1 MRKKLFYHKLFQ
13 KYLMGVA
20 ISLGLASGA
29 LLGVVITGTYNAFS
43 DGETLSAGKL
53 NQNFDSIK
61 IAIESIPHWTK
72 SANDA
77 ILADGGVTVLNDIV
91 SSNGRVRDKSGLV
104 TPVGTIS
111 AYGGSSAPTGW
122 LLCDGT
128 SVSQTTYADLYAVI
142 GCNFGCSGGNFNL
155 PDLRGR
161 FLRGRDGGVGRDPD
175 SGSRTF
181 MNTGGNTADNVG
193 SVQVD
198 AFKSHTHT
206 VNALGTIQFGGGGVG
221 WGFYG
226 GGSTSAL
233 NSTGGNETRPINAY
247 VNWIVKY

>member
-29 LLGVVITGTYNAFS
+29 LLGVTGLVGTHNSFS
-43 DGETLSAGKL
+43 DGETLTASKL
-53 NQNFDSIK
+53 NANFNALK
-61 IAIESIPHWTK
+61 TAIAST
-72 SANDA
+72 
-77 ILADGGVTVLNDIV
+77 
-91 SSNGRVRDKSGLV
+91 
-104 TPVGTIS
+104 VGTIS
-111 AYGGSSAPTGW
+111 AYGGNTAPTGW

-128 SVSQTTYADLYAVI
+128 AVSQTTYADLFAVI

-161 FLRGRDGGVGRDPD
+161 FLRGRDGGSGRDPD
-175 SGSRTF
+175 SGARTA
-181 MNTGGNTADNVG
+181 MSTGGNTADNVG

-198 AFKSHTHT
+198 AFQGHWHQAVWT
-206 VNALGTIQFGGGGVG
+206 VGNMNTSWTIPVVGNSSGGTGNNRDAFAQSPISDGTNGTPR
-221 WGFYG
+221 Y
-226 GGSTSAL
+226 TS
-233 NSTGGNETRPINAY
+233 ETRPVNAY